1 MKPRGSSNRKRVEL
15 RNLSS
20 KRRRPCNCLSS
31 KMLKAGRMTNNRRSH
46 CTLAEYESTGC
57 VLLKFPHGGN
67 NQETGIK
74 VSEAEIIL
82 HLGSS
87 F

>member
-1 MKPRGSSNRKRVEL
+1 METSHKKEEEAQGVQQQKVGGVTKFRQQAPSTL
-15 RNLSS
+15 QL
-20 KRRRPCNCLSS
+20 PFQQ

-67 NQETGIK
+67 NQETG
-74 VSEAEIIL
+74 L
-82 HLGSS
+82 
-87 F
+87 